1 MTTRSRSLQLHVPGH
16 EERKISWLELFYDLI
31 YVATIIQLGNMLV
44 GDPTARGA
52 LLFVFLF
59 VPVWWS
65 WTGLMFFFN
74 RFVVDDVWHR
84 VLVFAQMF
92 AIANMA
98 ISVTGAFADTS
109 VAFALSYFAVRALL
123 VVFYARAWLHVP
135 GARALIERYGVGFS
149 FAALCWLAS
158 AFVPEPY
165 RYVLWVVGLALEFS
179 VPLSAG
185 SRRLQHLLPPDAP
198 HVAERYGLF
207 TIIVLGESFIKVV
220 GGLADHGVTL
230 DTLVL
235 SGLGFVVAACVW
247 WLYFGGMHGAV
258 LQATTRARYLWI
270 YAHLPLTIGITG
282 IGVGLKKLTV
292 LPLDAPAPDSVR
304 WLLGGAV
311 VLCLLAFV
319 VLDSVRV
326 AGRHRRGGRETAA
339 RLAAAAAVLAL
350 AALGGG
356 ASALTVALLVAA
368 ACALQVLFRELVAG
382 SDDARAL
389 GQTAPVEPPH

>member
-1 MTTRSRSLQLHVPGH
+1 MTTRPSSLQLHVPGH

-135 GARALIERYGVGFS
+135 NARALIRRYAVGFS
-149 FAALCWLAS
+149 VAGLCWLAS
-158 AFVPEPY
+158 ALVPDPY
-165 RYVLWVVGLALEFS
+165 RYGLWAVGLALEFY
-179 VPLSAG
+179 VPLSAA
-185 SRRLQHLLPPDAP
+185 SRRLQHLLPPDTS
-198 HVAERYGLF
+198 HLAERYGLF

-247 WLYFGGMHGAV
+247 WLYFGGVHGAV
-258 LQATTRARYLWI
+258 VQATTRARYLWI
-270 YAHLPLTIGITG
+270 YAHLPLTVGITG

-292 LPLDAPAPDSVR
+292 LALGDPAPDSVR

-311 VLCLLAFV
+311 GLCLLAFV
-319 VLDSVRV
+319 VLDSAK
-326 AGRHRRGGRETAA
+326 AGWERAAGRETAA
-339 RLAAAAAVLAL
+339 KVVAAAALLAL

-356 ASALTVALLVAA
+356 ASALIVALLVAT
-368 ACALQVLFRELVAG
+368 ACIAQILVGELGGG
-382 SDDARAL
+382 SDRAGAT
-389 GQTAPVEPPH
+389 GQTLSAERPR